1 MEALQNKLLVKQG
14 DNIRNTDLRWGVKK
28 IKELPG
34 VNTIS
39 VENKRLSIQFDPN
52 SIEKSE
58 LVGQLEELGF
68 KPVKEAKKGFW
79 ARWIDRLA
87 KDNKKN
93 FGSQRL
99 DCCNIK

>member
-1 MEALQNKLLVKQG
+1 MEALQKNILVKQG
-14 DNIRNTDLRWGVKK
+14 ENIRNTDLRWGVKK

-39 VENKRLSIQFDPN
+39 VENKRLSIQYDPY
-52 SIEKSE
+52 SVGKSE
-58 LVGQLEELGF
+58 LTLQLEKLGF

-79 ARWIDRLA
+79 ARWIDKLA
-87 KDNKKN
+87 KDNQKN
-93 FGSQRL
+93 FGNQRL